1 MGWTRRAPA
10 PPSRKG
16 GTGLPTPGA
25 SHATQDHAH
34 AVGGEGARGFYMK
47 IHPHMLRH
55 ASRGP
60 NHHSSSL
67 FRYLPHY
74 RYGKFEILPEHT
86 DRCEIGVGPLFTR
99 PGSLVLSGGSK
110 SLVVGAKGG
119 KSVRYFDVEGRA
131 GGSRAAFWVRPFRDS
146 DVAGIPNP
154 RECKNFLLPAIRIII
169 PRIPIIG
176 LRINIDWLSDGWSFR
191 SGHIGGVVTRE
202 EQCCLGDL
210 GGLYTIT
217 DSFDADFGADEWHDH
232 NDDLRKM
239 RVQPFALSDTVI
251 RRSRLKG
258 GVGCLPSVE

>member
-1 MGWTRRAPA
+1 MPA
-10 PPSRKG
+10 GGQITIRLHYFDTYRITATANSKSSRN
-16 GTGLPTPGA
+16 TPIA
-25 SHATQDHAH
+25 AKL
-34 AVGGEGARGFYMK
+34 V
-47 IHPHMLRH
+47 LV
-55 ASRGP
+55 
-60 NHHSSSL
+60 
-67 FRYLPHY
+67 RYLQ
-74 RYGKFEILPEHT
+74 ELAAW
-86 DRCEIGVGPLFTR
+86 
-99 PGSLVLSGGSK
+99 
-110 SLVVGAKGG
+110 LVVGAKGG

-217 DSFDADFGADEWHDH
+217 TASMPISAPTNGTTITTIYGRCAF
-232 NDDLRKM
+232 
-239 RVQPFALSDTVI
+239 
-251 RRSRLKG
+251 SRLLCRIRSFG
-258 GVGCLPSVE
+258 EAG